1 MLYKLYESFCTG
13 GSSVLRFRPPK
24 KKFPPEQIRKIF
36 RIPFPSKIGYMIEGS
51 WSERNNEPENEAMAA
66 DELSGQVRKEAFAS
80 AQSRIL
86 FSSADD
92 KTLVEAIFKATLR
105 NFSPSNNSLK
115 MILMLQRLV
124 TG

>member
-1 MLYKLYESFCTG
+1 
-13 GSSVLRFRPPK
+13 
-24 KKFPPEQIRKIF
+24 
-36 RIPFPSKIGYMIEGS
+36 MIEGS
-51 WSERNNEPENEAMAA
+51 RSERNNEPENEAMAA
-66 DELSGQVRKEAFAS
+66 DELSGQVREEAFAS

-124 TG
+124 IG

>member
-1 MLYKLYESFCTG
+1 
-13 GSSVLRFRPPK
+13 
-24 KKFPPEQIRKIF
+24 
-36 RIPFPSKIGYMIEGS
+36 MIEGS
-51 WSERNNEPENEAMAA
+51 RSERNNEPENEAMAA

-92 KTLVEAIFKATLR
+92 KTLVEVIFKATLR

>member
-1 MLYKLYESFCTG
+1 
-13 GSSVLRFRPPK
+13 
-24 KKFPPEQIRKIF
+24 
-36 RIPFPSKIGYMIEGS
+36 MIEGS

-92 KTLVEAIFKATLR
+92 KTLVEVIFKATLR

-124 TG
+124 IG

>member
-1 MLYKLYESFCTG
+1 
-13 GSSVLRFRPPK
+13 
-24 KKFPPEQIRKIF
+24 
-36 RIPFPSKIGYMIEGS
+36 MIEGS

-92 KTLVEAIFKATLR
+92 KTLVEVIFKATLR